1 MVHHVNCK
9 IYLHYEHEILQFLYL
24 HDVKT
29 GSDELESGMITNFY
43 ITKSSV

>member
-29 GSDELESGMITNFY
+29 GTDELESGPE
-43 ITKSSV
+43 